1 MDIADTRGETRG
13 CPATLADTADVGDIG
28 IGTQRSRGIIT
39 SYVKVIRVGD
49 QDQDPSSIFSFI
61 LSFHFYHK
69 YRSFATE
76 KLFSATKS
84 LFLYLFKEVG

>member
-28 IGTQRSRGIIT
+28 TQKSRGIIT

-49 QDQDPSSIFSFI
+49 QDEIRP
-61 LSFHFYHK
+61 L
-69 YRSFATE
+69 
-76 KLFSATKS
+76 S
-84 LFLYLFKEVG
+84 LFLYS